1 MKQLAR
7 IRDTVYPPKPLPFFR
22 ECARGLIMD
31 PQGRIGMIH
40 IQGTDEFG
48 IRDHLESCG
57 GGIEPKE
64 TAEQTLIRE
73 AREELGVDCFQLRPI
88 GWTLEELNLLQRRTR
103 SFFFAARCGEVRS
116 LRRLSPWETKM
127 MSEPVWLSVRE
138 LLIQLQP
145 RNARGVAVLLARRD
159 RLALQ
164 EALRRGLFEKR
175 IIV

>member
-1 MKQLAR
+1 M
-7 IRDTVYPPKPLPFFR
+7 
-22 ECARGLIMD
+22 
-31 PQGRIGMIH
+31 
-40 IQGTDEFG
+40 
-48 IRDHLESCG
+48 
-57 GGIEPKE
+57 
-64 TAEQTLIRE
+64 
-73 AREELGVDCFQLRPI
+73 
-88 GWTLEELNLLQRRTR
+88 
-103 SFFFAARCGEVRS
+103 